1 MKNLIVI
8 KFGGSSITKK
18 EENKFE
24 MNYSVLKQAAKELAL
39 ALKQN
44 PKLKIAL
51 VCGVGPFGH
60 TNVVKYNLNNG
71 INSSGQEK
79 GVKITNKDCDFVG
92 AETAKALEK
101 EGLKVKF
108 IPGYEICVQENK
120 KVKSFDLAP
129 YKKALAAG
137 EIPISTG
144 VMVPDV
150 KMKWSVMSGDTVIA
164 QLAKKLKPEK
174 VLMGTDVDGIYTADP
189 KKVTNSELI
198 LEITSENLEEVL
210 QKAGESKA
218 MDVTGGMK
226 GKLEKFA
233 EQLNGVPAE
242 IFNLFI
248 KGNLKN
254 ALLGE
259 EITSTKI
266 KLWG

>member
-1 MKNLIVI
+1 MKNLIVL

-24 MNYSVLKQAAKELAL
+24 MNNVILKQAASELAN

-71 INSSGQEK
+71 INNSVQEK

-92 AETAKALEK
+92 KETAKALEK

-120 KVKSFDLAP
+120 KVKHFELAL
-129 YKKALAAG
+129 YKKALANG
-137 EIPISTG
+137 EMPLSTG
-144 VMVPDV
+144 VMVPDE

-164 QLAKKLKPEK
+164 QLAKQLRPEK

-189 KKVTNSELI
+189 KNDDGAELI
-198 LEITSENLEEVL
+198 LEINNKNLKEVL
-210 QKAGESKA
+210 KKAGESKA

-226 GKLEKFA
+226 GKLEKLA

-248 KGNLKN
+248 AGNLKK
-254 ALLGE
+254 ALLCE
-259 EITSTKI
+259 EIKSTKI
-266 KLWG
+266 DL